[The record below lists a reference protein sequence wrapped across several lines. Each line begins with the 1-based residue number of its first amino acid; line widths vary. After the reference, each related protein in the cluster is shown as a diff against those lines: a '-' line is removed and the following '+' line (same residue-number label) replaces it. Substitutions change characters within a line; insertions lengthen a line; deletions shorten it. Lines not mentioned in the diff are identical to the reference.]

1 MLLVR
6 VRVRVRVRIRVRVR
20 VSVLRLVLRAQLL
33 ALGPQRRHHPPAERG
48 LAAAEQ
54 PAHEAAAPGQPAAAS
69 SSAAARRW
77 RRHACGRACGGPRRT
92 GEQVRGHRAA
102 RRGQAALLA
111 PPLESGDRPLSRPV
125 PVGPR
130 QPVAALRAAARV
142 EAVPALVTEAVPLQA
157 LVHLALG
164 QRQAH
169 WALHALIGARTRE
182 RVVPRRTCSS
192 ARTAP
197 VTC

>member
-1 MLLVR
+1 M
-6 VRVRVRVRIRVRVR
+6 
-20 VSVLRLVLRAQLL
+20 LRLVLRAQLL
-33 ALGPQRRHHPPAERG
+33 ALGPQRRHHPPAERR

-54 PAHEAAAPGQPAAAS
+54 PAHEAAAPGQPTAAS

-77 RRHACGRACGGPRRT
+77 RRGRACGGPLRT

-142 EAVPALVTEAVPLQA
+142 EAVPALVAEAVPLQA

-169 WALHALIGARTRE
+169 WALHALIGARTW
-182 RVVPRRTCSS
+182 
-192 ARTAP
+192 
-197 VTC
+197 